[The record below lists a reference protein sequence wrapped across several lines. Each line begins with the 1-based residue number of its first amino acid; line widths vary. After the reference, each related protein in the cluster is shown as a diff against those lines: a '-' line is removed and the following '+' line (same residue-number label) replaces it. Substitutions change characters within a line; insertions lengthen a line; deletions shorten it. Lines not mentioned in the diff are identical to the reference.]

1 MPSRQESQ
9 AEEGEGHVL
18 VVPATSP
25 PRRGWRRVLWLMDVL
40 HRWAESGWSGTALFS
55 WGTVQGSV
63 MPGPTEGL
71 YVPLSLADPR
81 RAYRLA
87 VFAAFGSIVGGIL
100 AWYIG
105 AHLFSEVGMRV
116 LEWMGMTEPRLD
128 ATRELVERYGWMLVA
143 FSAIAPVST
152 KTACISA
159 GVLKMPFPEFAIGIT
174 IGRVIRF
181 AIVATILKFAGERL
195 RQWIL
200 RRTGRTRIQPGLE
213 EAFPVDRDVP
223 QQASGFRPPL
233 S

>member
-18 VVPATSP
+18 IVPASNP
-25 PRRGWRRVLWLMDVL
+25 PKRGWRRLLGLMDVL

-55 WGTVQGSV
+55 WGAVQGSV

-71 YVPLSLADPR
+71 YLPLSLADPR
-81 RAYRLA
+81 RAYKLA
-87 VFAAFGSIVGGIL
+87 VFAAAGSIMGGMI

-105 AHLFSEVGMRV
+105 SHLFSELGMRV
-116 LEWMGMTEPRLD
+116 LEWMGMTEPRL
-128 ATRELVERYGWMLVA
+128 ATTRGLVEQYGWMLVA

-181 AIVATILKFAGERL
+181 AIVAAVLKFAGERL
-195 RQWIL
+195 RTWIL
-200 RRTGRTRIQPGLE
+200 RRTGRTRVHAGTE
-213 EAFPVDRDVP
+213 EEFPVDHDVRQP
-223 QQASGFRPPL
+223 A
-233 S
+233 